1 MQFPLLRQGFKW
13 LHGVLGTEQ
22 LIPVSDE
29 LLHCFGLS
37 TDDVTS
43 NVRVVE
49 VITDISIA
57 KIKTKY

>member
-1 MQFPLLRQGFKW
+1 